1 MNITPHLGIGDLL
14 IIKMKQISNN
24 LNIDCININKGLI
37 SRFCENYE
45 VKINFIINLIKLLFP
60 NTKIYINNNPINFLI
75 FNNYSLNKTYI
86 YDYINNIM
94 INVKN
99 IYSDYIVFNSKM
111 RYDGLM
117 DKFTNEILEGLN
129 IFLQNFKTSK
139 QIIILGE
146 RNIGKNLET
155 KTHKTI
161 SLYNNLLL
169 LNKNNV
175 VVDLTND
182 VLTCGNPDFNN
193 FLLDIEIIN
202 KALCNISF
210 GIGGSFNI
218 CKAFSEKNVS
228 FIPFYHLAP
237 YKNILD
243 NMMTINNSLVEN
255 IEDLN
260 KRICNFT
267 VENS

>member
-1 MNITPHLGIGDLL
+1 
-14 IIKMKQISNN
+14 MK
-24 LNIDCININKGLI
+24 
-37 SRFCENYE
+37 Y
-45 VKINFIINLIKLLFP
+45 
-60 NTKIYINNNPINFLI
+60 
-75 FNNYSLNKTYI
+75 
-86 YDYINNIM
+86 
-94 INVKN
+94 
-99 IYSDYIVFNSKM
+99 
-111 RYDGLM
+111 
-117 DKFTNEILEGLN
+117 
-129 IFLQNFKTSK
+129 
-139 QIIILGE
+139 LGE